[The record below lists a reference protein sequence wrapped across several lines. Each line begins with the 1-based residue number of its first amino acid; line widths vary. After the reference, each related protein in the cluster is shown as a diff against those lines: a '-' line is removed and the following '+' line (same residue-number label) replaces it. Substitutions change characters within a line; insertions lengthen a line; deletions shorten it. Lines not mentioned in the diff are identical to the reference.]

1 MTIVWRRR
9 HLVVVR
15 LTLLFLYALHA
26 HATAA
31 PLESASTL
39 QDECVVRSD
48 DLRTVVAHLGS
59 VPATLRIPPHVS
71 MPPIVLW
78 HGFGP
83 PASESEM
90 MSRFP
95 LDEVPAIKVY
105 LGLPLFGTRAP
116 AGGKDDLVRRQKEDL
131 ALLVFEPV
139 VWGAVNELPSVVR
152 ALVRHGC
159 MKPEEEIGLL
169 GFSAGGTAALISL
182 AEHEVKVRSA
192 VVLNPSPGLS
202 ASVHAFERATGL
214 AYAWTDASRELARRS
229 DIADRAADVATD
241 PQPPALLAIAG
252 ADDKT
257 IAPEDFSRFK
267 NAMTLR
273 YARIG
278 AADRFQYV
286 IIEGLSH
293 SSGAALT
300 EQKLQQRITAWFNN
314 KK

>member
-1 MTIVWRRR
+1 MTIVWRLR

-26 HATAA
+26 QAMAA
-31 PLESASTL
+31 PLESTSVL
-39 QDECVVRSD
+39 QDECVVRSV
-48 DLRTVVAHLGS
+48 DLRTVVTHLGN
-59 VPATLRIPPHVS
+59 VPATLRIPTHVS

-83 PASESEM
+83 PASELEM

-116 AGGKDDLVRRQKEDL
+116 AGGQDNLVRRQKEDL
-131 ALLVFEPV
+131 ARLVFEPV
-139 VWGAVNELPSVVR
+139 VWGTVNELPSVVR

-159 MKPEEEIGLL
+159 MKPAEEISLL

-182 AEHEVKVRSA
+182 AEHKVKVRSA

-202 ASVHAFERATGL
+202 ASIHAFERATGL
-214 AYAWTDASRELARRS
+214 AYAWTDASRQRAKRS
-229 DIADRAADVATD
+229 DIADRAADIARD
-241 PQPPALLAIAG
+241 PRPPALLVIAG
-252 ADDKT
+252 AEDKT
-257 IAPEDFSRFK
+257 IAPEDLGSFE

-278 AADRFQYV
+278 AADHFQYV
-286 IIEGLSH
+286 VVEGLSH
-293 SSGAALT
+293 SSGGATA
-300 EQKLQQRITAWFNN
+300 EQKLQQRISAWFN
-314 KK
+314 KKR

>member
-31 PLESASTL
+31 PLEATSTL
-39 QDECVVRSD
+39 RDECVVRSG
-48 DLRTVVAHLGS
+48 DLRTVVTRLGN
-59 VPATLRIPPHVS
+59 VPATLRIPPRVS

-105 LGLPLFGTRAP
+105 LGLPLFGARAP

-159 MKPEEEIGLL
+159 MKAEEEIGLL

-182 AEHEVKVRSA
+182 AEHKVKVRSA

-214 AYAWTDASRELARRS
+214 AYAWTEASRELARRS
-229 DIADRAADVATD
+229 NIADRAADVAKD

-257 IAPEDFSRFK
+257 IALEDLGGFE

-286 IIEGLSH
+286 VIEGLSH
-293 SSGAALT
+293 SSGDAPA